1 MPKKSGQPDLQPLR
15 HSLAHLL
22 AAAVLELWPDA
33 KPAIGPAI
41 ENGFYYDFDFPKPL
55 SDADLLKIESKM
67 REILKDWDRFEGKEI
82 SKAEALKF
90 FQDNAYKKELIE
102 EIAGKGEKITSYTSG
117 NFTDLCRGRHVE
129 SAKKINPDAFKLTHL
144 AGAYWR
150 GSEKNKMLTRIYGLT
165 FGTKKE
171 LDEHLKVL
179 EEAGKRDHR
188 ELGKR
193 LDLFSFHSIAPG
205 GVFWHGKGMIV
216 WRELEKFMRQN
227 LDELGYEE
235 ISTPVM
241 VKKEVF
247 EISGHWQ
254 HFRKDMFSFEVE
266 GETFV
271 LKPMN
276 CPESTYIFSSRV
288 RSYKDLPLRLS
299 EITDRLHRN
308 ELSGTLNGLFRVRQ
322 LSQDDA
328 HIYCRPDQIED
339 EIKKLIDLAKKI
351 YKQFNLPLTFK
362 LATRPDKFM
371 GDPLLW
377 DKAEASL
384 EKALK
389 DSKLKYEVKPKDG
402 AFYGPKIDVHINDAL
417 SRDWQVATIQL
428 DFQMPERFKL
438 EYTDKDGSAK
448 RPVMIHRAI
457 FGAFERF
464 IGILIEHYAG
474 AFPLWLSPVQTIVL
488 PINDEV
494 KKYAAQISEGM
505 KKAGV
510 RVETDSR
517 NLTIGKKIREATMQK
532 IPYQIIIGEKE
543 AKSEKIAVRTREGK
557 DLGQMKLDVF
567 LKKILQEIKNK
578 S

>member
-1 MPKKSGQPDLQPLR
+1 MQPLR

-247 EISGHWQ
+247 ETSGHWQ

>member
-1 MPKKSGQPDLQPLR
+1 MQPLR

>member
-1 MPKKSGQPDLQPLR
+1 MPKKFEATNLENIR

-22 AAAVLELWPDA
+22 AAAVLDLWPDT

-41 ENGFYYDFDFPKPL
+41 GNGFYYDFEFPKPI
-55 SDADLLKIESKM
+55 SDADLSKIESRM
-67 REILKDWDRFEGKEI
+67 REILKDWDKFEGKEVD
-82 SKAEALKF
+82 KAEALKF
-90 FQDNAYKKELIE
+90 FKDNVYKKELIE
-102 EIAGKGEKITSYTSG
+102 EIAGRGEKITLYTSG
-117 NFTDLCRGRHVE
+117 KFTDLCRGGHVE
-129 SAKKINPDAFKLTHL
+129 SAKEINPDAFKLTHL

-150 GSEKNKMLTRIYGLT
+150 GSEKNKMLTRIYGLA

-171 LDEHLKVL
+171 LDDHLKVL

-205 GVFWHGKGMIV
+205 GVFWHGKGMII

-235 ISTPVM
+235 VSTPIM

-247 EISGHWQ
+247 ETSGHWQ
-254 HFRKDMFSFEVE
+254 HFRKDMFSFDVE

-276 CPESTYIFSSRV
+276 CPESTYIFASQT

-328 HIYCRPDQIED
+328 HIYCRPDQIEE
-339 EIKKLIDLAKKI
+339 EIKKLIDLAKKVYGI
-351 YKQFNLPLTFK
+351 FDLPLNFK
-362 LATRPDKFM
+362 LATRPEKFM
-371 GDPLLW
+371 GDSKLW
-377 DKAEASL
+377 DEAEQSL
-384 EKALK
+384 EQVLK
-389 DSKLKYEVKPKDG
+389 NSKLKYEIKPKDG

-438 EYTDKDGSAK
+438 EYTDSDGSAK

-474 AFPLWLSPVQTIVL
+474 ALPLWLSPVQAIIL

-494 KKYAAQISEGM
+494 NKYVAQISEGV

-532 IPYQIIIGEKE
+532 IPYQIIVGEKE
-543 AKSEKIAVRTREGK
+543 VNTKKIAVRTRKGK
-557 DLGQMKLDVF
+557 DLGQIMLDTF
-567 LKKILQEIKNK
+567 LKKIVEEIERKA
-578 S
+578 

>member
-1 MPKKSGQPDLQPLR
+1 LQPLR